1 MRQLLNTLYVTTERA
16 YVHLD
21 HDTLRVEADR
31 QTLLQAP
38 LLQLGAVV
46 CFGDVLLSP
55 ALLHRCAEDGRA
67 VVWLDRNGR
76 FKARLEG
83 PTSGNVLLRRAQHL
97 ALSDPERRRAIARTM
112 IAGKLRNGRSVL
124 LRAAR
129 EAGTLE
135 DAGELGRAAAEIG
148 RVLTRLPQRDD
159 LDLLRGDEGEA
170 ARTYFGVFARMVR
183 ADRAAFDFQERTRR
197 PPRDRLNA
205 LLSFLYTILRADCVA
220 ALEGVGLDPQ
230 VGYLHALR
238 PGRPA
243 LALDLME
250 ELRPAVADRLAL
262 TLVNRGQLTA
272 DDFEELPPEL
282 PEVSEPPELPDLP
295 EEPAL
300 SELPEPSEAPAMA
313 DAEGATPPLVPADR
327 AVYLTESG
335 RKTVIVA
342 YQKRK
347 QEEVEHRLLRQKVP
361 LGLIPHLQAR
371 LLARH
376 LRDDLA
382 LYPPFLAR

>member
-1 MRQLLNTLYVTTERA
+1 MRQLLNTLFITTERA
-16 YVHLD
+16 YAHLD
-21 HDTLRVEADR
+21 HDTLKVEADR
-31 QTLLQAP
+31 TTLLQAP

-46 CFGDVLLSP
+46 CFGDVMLSP
-55 ALLHRCAEDGRA
+55 ALLRRCAEDGRA

-76 FKARLEG
+76 FKGRLEG

-97 ALSDPERRRAIARTM
+97 ALSDPERRRTIARTM
-112 IAGKLRNGRSVL
+112 IAGKLRNSRSVL

-148 RVLTRLPQRDD
+148 RILTRLPSRDD

-183 ADRAAFDFQERTRR
+183 VDRTAFGFRERTRR

-205 LLSFLYTILRADCVA
+205 LLSFLYTLLRSDCVA
-220 ALEGVGLDPQ
+220 ALEGVGMDPQ

-262 TLVNRGQLTA
+262 TLVNRGQLAA
-272 DDFEELPPEL
+272 DDFEELPQ
-282 PEVSEPPELPDLP
+282 PPEAG
-295 EEPAL
+295 EVGE
-300 SELPEPSEAPAMA
+300 EAP
-313 DAEGATPPLVPADR
+313 PPLPGER
-327 AVYLTESG
+327 AVYLTDAG

-361 LGLIPHLQAR
+361 VGLIPHLQAR
-371 LLARH
+371 MLARH